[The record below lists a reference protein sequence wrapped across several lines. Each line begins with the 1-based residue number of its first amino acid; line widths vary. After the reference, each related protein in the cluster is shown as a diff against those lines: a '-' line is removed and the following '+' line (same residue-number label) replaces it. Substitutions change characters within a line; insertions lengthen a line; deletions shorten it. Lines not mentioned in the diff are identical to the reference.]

1 MTLQQ
6 LEYFVSAAHNLNF
19 SKTAEMFFVSQSA
32 ITQQIRSLEKELKLE
47 LFIRKNNRISLTDAG
62 QVFMR
67 EAEQIL
73 AKVSDSIERV
83 HSVQRG
89 QKGTLRIGYIKC
101 MEMSSLPREIQ
112 NFYSKYPGVS
122 IDLKRD
128 NAVALHDDFL
138 MGEYDIIFN
147 VESPLLSYPASDR
160 VIKIGEYPFLA
171 VVPPEHPLGHKD
183 VITQEDLKYKR
194 LIIHNFSRSKSE
206 FPDDFPAGYLNDDL
220 MSNIAKTNDDAAT
233 IQTMV
238 AAGMGIGIL
247 TELEVEKASMPLNL
261 SYIPLET
268 NGIHEILYV
277 IYSRENDNPLIPL
290 FLDGL
295 LG

>member
-32 ITQQIRSLEKELKLE
+32 ITQQIRSLEKELKLD
-47 LFIRKNNRISLTDAG
+47 LFVRKNNRISLTDSG

-101 MEMSSLPREIQ
+101 MEMGSFPRNVQ
-112 NFYSKYPGVS
+112 NFYFKYPGVG

-138 MGEYDIIFN
+138 IGEYDLIFN
-147 VESPLLSYPASDR
+147 VESPLLSYPKAAE
-160 VIKIGEYPFLA
+160 IKQIGEYPFFA
-171 VVPPEHPLGHKD
+171 VIPPEHPLTHRE
-183 VITQEDLKYKR
+183 VITQEDLKYER
-194 LIIHNFSRSKSE
+194 LIIHNFNRSKSE
-206 FPDDFPAGYLNDDL
+206 FPHDFPTGYLDNEL
-220 MSNIAKTNDDAAT
+220 VKNISKTNDDATT
-233 IQTMV
+233 IQIMV

-247 TELEVEKASMPLNL
+247 TELEVEKASIPLNL
-261 SYIPLET
+261 SYIPLKT
-268 NGIHEILYV
+268 NGIKEILYI
-277 IYSRENDNPLIPL
+277 IYSKENDNPMIPL
-290 FLDGL
+290 FLEEIKK
-295 LG
+295 

>member
-1 MTLQQ
+1 M
-6 LEYFVSAAHNLNF
+6 
-19 SKTAEMFFVSQSA
+19 
-32 ITQQIRSLEKELKLE
+32 
-47 LFIRKNNRISLTDAG
+47 
-62 QVFMR
+62 
-67 EAEQIL
+67 QIL

-101 MEMSSLPREIQ
+101 MEMGSFPRNVQ
-112 NFYSKYPGVS
+112 NFYFKYPGIG

-128 NAVALHDDFL
+128 NAVALHDEFL

-147 VESPLLSYPASDR
+147 VESPLLSYPDTTE
-160 VIKIGEYPFLA
+160 IKKIGEYPFFA
-171 VVPPEHPLGHKD
+171 VIPPEHPLSHREM
-183 VITQEDLKYKR
+183 ITQEDLKYER

-206 FPDDFPAGYLNDDL
+206 FPHDFPTGYLRNDL
-220 MSNIAKTNDDAAT
+220 MQNISRTNDDAAT

-247 TELEVEKASMPLNL
+247 TELEVEKAPMPLNL

-268 NGIHEILYV
+268 DGIQEILYV
-277 IYSRENDNPLIPL
+277 IYSRKNENPLIPL
-290 FLDGL
+290 FLEEMKK
-295 LG
+295 